1 VHGAT
6 SPYLEK
12 KRSGSV
18 VGFQKTLGVMERSG
32 PSIETKIVTLV
43 AAVLVVHDLILLA
56 MYLSGAAPGAIQITL
71 GGVLIIA
78 LIVAAVW
85 GNSVARAI
93 HRLAWA
99 CKAARNGDLNLQIQ
113 LPRSDELGALNEEI
127 NELIVCLRDMG
138 EVGADLELSED
149 VADALSDAAP
159 DLLRASQEILVSMKE
174 LKEGSGAEA
183 SILGRSALR
192 LSEARGLVSQ
202 VSSGRSGAER
212 VQDIAAGLQSI
223 GGLRREIETMS
234 DRVMDEVARPEID
247 ATELARVVNGLR
259 DASRIL
265 ADVAG
270 QAIAPLERR
279 EADARAAVKATD
291 QIAIVDEE
299 RIDATR
305 VAELMQKSAS
315 SGIGAAT
322 RLASSLRRLGVAL
335 EAHGQRQ
342 RVERRRARRR

>member
-1 VHGAT
+1 
-6 SPYLEK
+6 
-12 KRSGSV
+12 
-18 VGFQKTLGVMERSG
+18 MERTG

-43 AAVLVVHDLILLA
+43 ATVLIVHDLILVA
-56 MYLSGAAPGAIQITL
+56 MYFSGLAPGTIQIAL

-99 CKAARNGDLNLQIQ
+99 CKAARSGDMNLLTQ
-113 LPRSDELGALNEEI
+113 LPRSDELGLLNEEI
-127 NELIVCLRDMG
+127 NELIVRLRDVG
-138 EVGADLELSED
+138 EAGADLELSED

-174 LKEGSGAEA
+174 LKEGAVAEA
-183 SILGRSALR
+183 SILGRTALR
-192 LSEARGLVSQ
+192 LSEVRGLVSQ
-202 VSSGRSGAER
+202 VSSGHGGAER
-212 VQDIAAGLQSI
+212 TQDIAARLQSI
-223 GGLRREIETMS
+223 GGLRREIETLS

-247 ATELARVVNGLR
+247 ATELARAVNGLR

-270 QAIAPLERR
+270 QAVVPLERR
-279 EADARAAVKATD
+279 EADAQAAAKATD
-291 QIAIVDEE
+291 QIAIVGEE
-299 RIDATR
+299 RIDAAR

-315 SGIGAAT
+315 NGIGAAT
-322 RLASSLRRLGVAL
+322 RLASSLRRLGVII
-335 EAHGQRQ
+335 EAHAQRQ
-342 RVERRRARRR
+342 RVERRRTRRH